1 MSADP
6 YNAAVRGL
14 FAAPAHAGSLAGE
27 ATVLADDQG
36 VRVELSASVADGR
49 IAALRFRAWG
59 CPHLIAAVERVCE
72 FYEGEPV
79 EALEKFPTARIMED
93 LAVPTEKTGRI
104 LVVEDAIQSL
114 GRSLVHWK
122 RF

>member
-6 YNAAVRGL
+6 YNARVREF
-14 FAAPAHAGSLAGE
+14 FAAPVHAGGLAGGV
-27 ATVLADDQG
+27 TVLADDQG
-36 VRVELSASVADGR
+36 VRVALSASVADGR

-59 CPHLIAAVERVCE
+59 CPHLIAAGEWVCRH
-72 FYEGEPV
+72 YEGGPP

-114 GRSLVHWK
+114 GRSLNH
-122 RF
+122 

>member
-6 YNAAVRGL
+6 YNGRVREL
-14 FAAPAHAGSLAGE
+14 FAAPAHAGGLAGGV
-27 ATVLADDQG
+27 TVLTDDQG

-59 CPHLIAAVERVCE
+59 CPHVIAAVEWVCRH
-72 FYEGEPV
+72 YEGEPLK
-79 EALEKFPTARIMED
+79 ALEKFPTARIMED

-104 LVVEDAIQSL
+104 LVLEDAIQSL
-114 GRSLVHWK
+114 GRSLNH
-122 RF
+122 